1 MSNHNPKT
9 GADQGGVESRERIKR
24 AAIKLFARRGY
35 HATGMRK
42 LAAEAEVN
50 VAMINY
56 FFGSKKGL
64 LKELLDDF
72 FGPILAMGQEVANA
86 TGPLEERL
94 RRLIRSAATYYAAN
108 SEMLIVFLTMAPHD
122 DPTVIQFKAAW
133 AKQMYGL
140 LNANLAQPAQKV
152 TGRRFP
158 LEVVGPGLVS
168 LMASHFLLRPVVQEV
183 GKVQF
188 GEDFYQVYPDI
199 IADLFLNGLNGLC
212 DLKKLDGATTND

>member
-1 MSNHNPKT
+1 MNKHNPKT

-24 AAIKLFARRGY
+24 AAIKLFAKRGY

-72 FGPILAMGQEVANA
+72 FGPILAMGRELASANE
-86 TGPLEERL
+86 PIEDRL
-94 RRLIRSAATYYAAN
+94 RRFIKAAVAYYQTN

-140 LNANLAQPAQKV
+140 LNAHLAQPVQEV

-188 GEDFYQVYPDI
+188 GDDFYQAYPDI

-212 DLKKLDGATTND
+212 DLNKLDGAIND